1 MTALICILPVCVTA
15 VIIGLIYLHASSDA
29 RKSEAH
35 RDLLTYMAAKD
46 RATAEAEAQSKALQL
61 YSLQSALD
69 VIRAQSEAQSQA
81 QRETTL
87 ALRQAVEA
95 MREDHRVVDTLAGL
109 QWKALEAHY
118 SKMALPDKKRS
129 GSRYW
134 EEVDWGD

>member
-46 RATAEAEAQSKALQL
+46 KAAAEAEAQSKALQL

-69 VIRAQSEAQSQA
+69 VIQAQSEAQSQA

-118 SKMALPDKKRS
+118 SKMTLPDKKRS
-129 GSRYW
+129 GRYW
-134 EEVDWGD
+134 EEVDFYD

>member
-46 RATAEAEAQSKALQL
+46 RAAAEAEAQSKALQL
-61 YSLQSALD
+61 YSLQSALG
-69 VIRAQSEAQSQA
+69 VIQAQSEAQSQA
-81 QRETTL
+81 QRETAL

-109 QWKALEAHY
+109 QWKALESHY
-118 SKMALPDKKRS
+118 SKLTLPDKKARQPVL
-129 GSRYW
+129 GGGGL
-134 EEVDWGD
+134 E